1 MDMALQASSFKDIGT
16 GTGIRNKSSP
26 DSEIY
31 RKNFN
36 SYEKMNEQ
44 DMDLDGAGKME
55 QLILFD
61 KVFETLL
68 NFLVT
73 EIICNIQLNRS

>member
-16 GTGIRNKSSP
+16 GTGIRNKSSL

-61 KVFETLL
+61 KVSETLL

-73 EIICNIQLNRS
+73 EIICNIQLN